1 MGPLGRAS
9 DRSLSRD
16 DRLRKRA
23 EYREAQRSRHRVHTR
38 SFLIVLSPRDD
49 ERTRLGIT
57 VTKKVGNAV
66 RRNRIKRCVREA
78 FRQNRALFPSGFD
91 YVFIAKQRAHVEGT
105 AQIVTELEAA
115 AGALRKRAQEA
126 RLGLDVPGRG

>member
-1 MGPLGRAS
+1 VGPRGRAA
-9 DRSLSRD
+9 DQSLSRD
-16 DRLRKRA
+16 DRVRTRA

-66 RRNRIKRCVREA
+66 HRNRIKRCVRESY
-78 FRQNRALFPSGFD
+78 RQHRDLFPRGFD
-91 YVFIAKQRAHVEGT
+91 VVFIAKQGAQFEGT
-105 AQIVTELEAA
+105 AQIVAELTAA
-115 AGALRKRAQEA
+115 SGALRKRAREA
-126 RLGLDVPGRG
+126 RPGLDDADAG

>member
-9 DRSLSRD
+9 DQSLSRD

-38 SFLIVLSPRDD
+38 SFLIVLRPRDD

-78 FRQNRALFPSGFD
+78 FRLHRELFAPGFD
-91 YVFIAKQRAHVEGT
+91 VVFIAKQGARIEGT
-105 AQIVTELEAA
+105 AQIVSELEAA
-115 AGALRKRAQEA
+115 AGTLRKRARDA
-126 RLGLDVPGRG
+126 RQGLDDEGPG

>member
-1 MGPLGRAS
+1 VGPRGRTPAQ
-9 DRSLSRD
+9 SLSRD
-16 DRLRKRA
+16 DRLRTRA

-57 VTKKVGNAV
+57 ITKKVGNAV

-78 FRQNRALFPSGFD
+78 FRQHRDLLPRGFD
-91 YVFIAKQRAHVEGT
+91 VVLVAKQG
-105 AQIVTELEAA
+105 AQIAGTTQVVAEVTAA
-115 AGALRKRAQEA
+115 SGALRKRAREA
-126 RLGLDVPGRG
+126 RPGLDDPGLG